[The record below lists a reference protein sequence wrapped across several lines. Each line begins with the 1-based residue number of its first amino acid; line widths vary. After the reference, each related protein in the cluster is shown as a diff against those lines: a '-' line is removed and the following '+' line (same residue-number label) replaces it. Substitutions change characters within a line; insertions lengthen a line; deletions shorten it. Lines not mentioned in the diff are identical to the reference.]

1 MDWWQS
7 LVHVCR
13 RWRCLIFGSA
23 RRLNLQLVCKPR
35 ITAKRSLDVWP
46 ALPLVVSGKV
56 DRVIP
61 KLKHSDR
68 IRQIQLSCNAS
79 AYVESLWN
87 AMQVPFPELVALR
100 LSVPGWPNEPALPDS
115 FLGGS
120 APRLRYLTLCL
131 VRFPRLPKL
140 LLSATHLVHLYLRYI
155 RPSRYISPKA
165 MANCVAVL
173 TSLEE
178 LHLRFQSPPS
188 SPGRGSRRPPPP
200 IRSVLPALTEFWFK
214 GINEY
219 SEDFVSRIN
228 TPRLYWLSIMLFGN
242 IDTPELKQFISRT
255 PRFGAYNE
263 VLLIFDD
270 DSVLVRLQSQPE
282 HRMVEVQILC
292 GEPVRQLS
300 SMTHICASA
309 LHPLLTMDNVYFIGD
324 QFTPL
329 LSTDGI
335 ESADWLDPMTR
346 RVHRVSRCG
355 RRGVVACLSS
365 SRFSSNAISLMGG
378 PSLCGR
384 TDDPRILTR

>member
-1 MDWWQS
+1 M
-7 LVHVCR
+7 R
-13 RWRCLIFGSA
+13 
-23 RRLNLQLVCKPR
+23 
-35 ITAKRSLDVWP
+35 
-46 ALPLVVSGKV
+46 
-56 DRVIP
+56 
-61 KLKHSDR
+61 
-68 IRQIQLSCNAS
+68 
-79 AYVESLWN
+79 
-87 AMQVPFPELVALR
+87 MPFPELITLR
-100 LSVPGWPNEPALPDS
+100 MSLSNWPNEPALPDS

-120 APRLRYLTLCL
+120 VPRLRHLAL
-131 VRFPRLPKL
+131 VAIPFPGLPKL
-140 LLSATHLVHLYLRYI
+140 LLSATHLVYLGLYHI
-155 RPSRYISPKA
+155 PHSGYISPEA
-165 MANCVAVL
+165 MVTCLSVL

-188 SPGRGSRRPPPP
+188 SPGQGSRRPPPP

-219 SEDFVSRIN
+219 SEDLVSRID

-300 SMTHICASA
+300 SMTHICTSA

-365 SRFSSNAISLMGG
+365 SRFSSNAISVMGG

-384 TDDPRILTR
+384 TDDPLILTR

>member
-1 MDWWQS
+1 MLTIDDLPDDDLLAIFDFCVFRYKDRFLGYGYLYISDIEGKMDWWQS

-56 DRVIP
+56 DRVVP

-100 LSVPGWPNEPALPDS
+100 LSVPGWPKEPALPDS

-155 RPSRYISPKA
+155 HPSRYISPKA

-178 LHLRFQSPPS
+178 LHFHFQFSQPSPDQKAD
-188 SPGRGSRRPPPP
+188 
-200 IRSVLPALTEFWFK
+200 VHF
-214 GINEY
+214 
-219 SEDFVSRIN
+219 
-228 TPRLYWLSIMLFGN
+228 PRL
-242 IDTPELKQFISRT
+242 
-255 PRFGAYNE
+255 A
-263 VLLIFDD
+263 
-270 DSVLVRLQSQPE
+270 
-282 HRMVEVQILC
+282 
-292 GEPVRQLS
+292 LS
-300 SMTHICASA
+300 S
-309 LHPLLTMDNVYFIGD
+309 
-324 QFTPL
+324 L
-329 LSTDGI
+329 LSPN
-335 ESADWLDPMTR
+335 L
-346 RVHRVSRCG
+346 
-355 RRGVVACLSS
+355 
-365 SRFSSNAISLMGG
+365 SLMGTTNT
-378 PSLCGR
+378 SRTLCPGSMPLDSTGCR
-384 TDDPRILTR
+384 